1 MARIN
6 VRTVLL
12 WIVNVLASL
21 AFVAIGAGKFFN
33 PFWLKAFPR
42 WGYSDGFRIL
52 IGVLEIA
59 AGVFLAIPA
68 TAMYAA
74 VLIDAILSGALA
86 TLVLNHE
93 KPFPPVFWLVVVSAV
108 GFARRRRA
116 WRPSARP
123 VSTPAR
129 TI

>member
-1 MARIN
+1 MARIK

-12 WIVNVLASL
+12 WILNVLAAVAL
-21 AFVAIGAGKFFN
+21 VAIGAGKFFN

-42 WGYSDGFRIL
+42 WGYSDGFRML

-59 AGVFLAIPA
+59 GGVFLAIPA
-68 TAMYAA
+68 TALYAA
-74 VLIDAILSGALA
+74 VLIDAILIGAFA

-93 KPFPPVFWLVVVSAV
+93 RPFPPVLWLVVVSTV

-116 WRPSARP
+116 WRPSARA
-123 VSTPAR
+123 VSTPAG